1 MTAKVL
7 RGTYPRTFRVL
18 DQWRKPVNA
27 LGGIGDHTLFYGRSL
42 AGIPFAMTHYGRE
55 IVRLIAEISMGAGTL
70 AMIGGTVVI
79 VGFLTLA
86 AGGTLAVQGYSSLGN
101 IGIEAL
107 TGFLAAFINVRISAP
122 VVAGIGLAA
131 TFGAGVTAQLG
142 AMRINEE
149 VDALESMAIRPI
161 SYLVSTRIVAGMVAI
176 TPLYSIAIILSF
188 VASQFTTVVL
198 FGQSGGLYHHY
209 FDTFLNP
216 YDLLWSFLQA
226 VLMAIGVLL
235 IHTYYGY
242 FANGG
247 PEGVGVATGNAVR
260 TSLIVVVSITLLVSL
275 SIYGTNGNF
284 NLSG

>member
-1 MTAKVL
+1 VAL
-7 RGTYPRTFRVL
+7 RAVYPRITRQLERPFGSLSRV
-18 DQWRKPVNA
+18 
-27 LGGIGDHTLFYGRSL
+27 GDHAIFYAKAL
-42 AGIPFAMTHYGRE
+42 AEAPFAAVHYRRE
-55 IVRLIAEISMGAGTL
+55 VIRLIAEISMGAGTL

-149 VDALESMAIRPI
+149 IDALESMAIRPI
-161 SYLVSTRIVAGMVAI
+161 SYLVSTRILAGMLAI
-176 TPLYSIAIILSF
+176 TPLYSIAVILSF
-188 VASQFTTVVL
+188 VASQFTTTFL
-198 FGQSGGLYHHY
+198 FGQSEGLYQHY
-209 FDTFLNP
+209 FNTFLNP
-216 YDLLWSFLQA
+216 IDLLWSFLQA
-226 VLMAIGVLL
+226 VLMALTILL

-242 FANGG
+242 FASGG
-247 PEGVGVATGNAVR
+247 PAGVGSATGNAVR
-260 TSLIVVVSITLLVSL
+260 TSLVVVVSVTLLVSL
-275 SIYGTNGNF
+275 SIYGSNGNF

>member
-1 MTAKVL
+1 MPRL
-7 RGTYPRTFRVL
+7 RGAYPRLARQI
-18 DQWRKPVNA
+18 DRPV
-27 LGGIGDHTLFYGRSL
+27 GWFSRIGDHTLFYGKAL
-42 AGIPFAMTHYGRE
+42 GGAPHAAVHYRRE
-55 IVRLIAEISMGAGTL
+55 IIRLIAEISMGAGTL

-107 TGFLAAFINVRISAP
+107 TGFLAAFIKVRISAP

-149 VDALESMAIRPI
+149 IDALESMGIRPVE
-161 SYLVSTRIVAGMVAI
+161 YLVSTRIVAGMIAI
-176 TPLYSIAIILSF
+176 TPLYSIAVILSF

-198 FGQSGGLYHHY
+198 FGQSGGLYNHY
-209 FDTFLNP
+209 FNTFLNP
-216 YDLLWSFLQA
+216 IDLLWSFLQA
-226 VLMAIGVLL
+226 VLMAITILL
-235 IHTYYGY
+235 IHTYFGY
-242 FANGG
+242 FATGG
-247 PEGVGVATGNAVR
+247 PSGVGVAVGNAVR
-260 TSLIVVVSITLLVSL
+260 TSLIVVVSVTLLVSL
-275 SIYGTNGNF
+275 AIYGSNGNF